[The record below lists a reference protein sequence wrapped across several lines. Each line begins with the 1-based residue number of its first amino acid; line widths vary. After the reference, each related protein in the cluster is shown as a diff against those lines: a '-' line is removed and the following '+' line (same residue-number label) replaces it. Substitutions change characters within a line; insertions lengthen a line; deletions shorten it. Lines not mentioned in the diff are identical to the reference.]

1 MQAPH
6 ALEARMKFALF
17 AHVERY
23 DQDASWADLFE
34 ELCQLVELAEDGG
47 FETAWIGEH
56 YGMQYTASPNP
67 LTTLAYLARRT
78 TRIRLGTGT
87 IIAPFW
93 QPVRLASEAALVDVL
108 SAGRLDLGIAR
119 GAYQFE
125 FDRLLDGM
133 PAFEGGTHLREMI
146 PALQGIWQ
154 GDFAYEGEVYR
165 FPATASVPRPL
176 QQPGPPIWI
185 AAREQGSHDFAV
197 EHGCN
202 VMVTPLAK
210 DDAEVEVLAERFA
223 NAVAAN
229 PHVPRPQLH
238 LLRHAYV
245 VESEAEA
252 HEAAL
257 AVRSFYAHF
266 EHWIRNDGT
275 AVEGYVTPLDEAA
288 MAEKPQY
295 APDVVRANQVI
306 GTPAEV
312 IARLRAYEALG
323 VDQFGIWLDNTT
335 SFEAKRRMLRLFID
349 EVVPAFTPAL
359 R

>member
-1 MQAPH
+1 
-6 ALEARMKFALF
+6 MKFALF

-23 DQDASWADLFE
+23 DQDASWTDLFE

-78 TRIRLGTGT
+78 SRIRLGTGT

-108 SAGRLDLGIAR
+108 SGGRLDLGIAR

-133 PAFEGGTHLREMI
+133 SAFEGGAHLREMI
-146 PALQGIWQ
+146 PALKGLWQ
-154 GDFAYEGEVYR
+154 GDHAHEGEVYR
-165 FPATASVPRPL
+165 FPATASVPMPV
-176 QQPGPPIWI
+176 QQAGPPIWV
-185 AAREQGSHDFAV
+185 AAREQASHDFAV
-197 EHGCN
+197 EQGCN
-202 VMVTPLAK
+202 VMVTPLGK
-210 DDAEVEVLAERFA
+210 DDGEVEVLAERFA

-229 PHVPRPQLH
+229 PHLPRPQLH

-245 VESEAEA
+245 VESDAEA
-252 HEAAL
+252 AEAAL

-266 EHWIRNDGT
+266 EHWIRNDGS
-275 AVEGYVTPLDEAA
+275 AVEGYVTPLDDDALA
-288 MAEKPQY
+288 SKPLY

-306 GTPAEV
+306 GTPDQV
-312 IARLRAYEALG
+312 IARLRAYEKLG

-335 SFEAKRRMLRLFID
+335 SYEAKRRMLQLFID
-349 EVVPAFTPAL
+349 EVVPAFTPAHA
-359 R
+359 